1 MESKVRKLYITLGA
15 FFVTNALLAEFIG
28 VKIFSLEKTFG
39 FLPVNWQL
47 LGFDNLSFN
56 LTAGVLIWPF
66 VFVLT
71 DIINEYFGRRG
82 VRLLTFL
89 AVGMIGYAFLMV
101 MIAIHTIPA
110 DFWIMR
116 PDDAD
121 PGHPLN
127 MEKAFN
133 AIFGQGQSIIIGSL
147 VAFVISQLV
156 DIYVFHGFRRL
167 TGSKNMWLRSTGSTV
182 ISQLVDSFVVLFIA
196 FHLSGPKWP
205 LKMVF
210 AIATINYI
218 YKVFMAIAMTPL
230 IYLAHWAIDAY
241 LGKRLSH
248 KITESAALQR

>member
-1 MESKVRKLYITLGA
+1 LESKVRKLYIVLGA

-101 MIAIHTIPA
+101 FLSIHTIPA

-116 PDDAD
+116 PDNSD
-121 PGHPLN
+121 PGHPIN
-127 MEKAFN
+127 MEKSFN

-147 VAFVISQLV
+147 TAFVISQLV

-167 TGSKNMWLRSTGSTV
+167 TGSKNIWLRATGSTIV
-182 ISQLVDSFVVLFIA
+182 SQLVDSFVVLFIA
-196 FHLSGPKWP
+196 FHLSGPHWP

-218 YKVFMAIAMTPL
+218 YKVIMAVVMTPL
-230 IYLAHWAIDAY
+230 IYLVHYLIDWY

-248 KITESAALQR
+248 RMTESAALYK

>member
-1 MESKVRKLYITLGA
+1 LESKVRKLFIVLGA

-28 VKIFSLEKTFG
+28 VKIFSLERTFG
-39 FLPVNWQL
+39 FLPVNWEL
-47 LGFDNLSFN
+47 LGFENLSFN

-101 MIAIHTIPA
+101 TVAIHTIPA
-110 DFWIMR
+110 DFWVFR
-116 PDDAD
+116 PDHTD
-121 PGHPLN
+121 PNHPLN

-147 VAFVISQLV
+147 TAFIISQLV
-156 DIYVFHGFRRL
+156 DIYVFHGFRKL
-167 TGSKNMWLRSTGSTV
+167 TGNKNIWLRSTGSTIV
-182 ISQLVDSFVVLFIA
+182 SQLVDSFVVLYIA

-205 LKMVF
+205 LKMVL
-210 AIATINYI
+210 AIATINYV
-218 YKVFMAIAMTPL
+218 YKVVMAIVMTPL
-230 IYLAHWAIDAY
+230 IYLAHYLIDLY

-248 KITESAALQR
+248 RIIESAAMQK